1 MYIDEIEISGN
12 RVEDDQQWRIRR
24 IHALIGYAQ
33 ALADLDENEDFYKK
47 IKSIYDDKGILFVNW
62 LSEPDNNEKEYIE
75 KAWNSIVTDY
85 ESNDVIHEFP

>member
-1 MYIDEIEISGN
+1 MYIDEIDISGS
-12 RVEDDQQWRIRR
+12 RVEDDQPWRIKR

-33 ALADLDENEDFYKK
+33 ALADLDGNEDFYKK
-47 IKSIYDDKGILFVNW
+47 IKSIYDYKGILFVTW
-62 LSEPDNNEKEYIE
+62 LSEPNNNEKEYIE